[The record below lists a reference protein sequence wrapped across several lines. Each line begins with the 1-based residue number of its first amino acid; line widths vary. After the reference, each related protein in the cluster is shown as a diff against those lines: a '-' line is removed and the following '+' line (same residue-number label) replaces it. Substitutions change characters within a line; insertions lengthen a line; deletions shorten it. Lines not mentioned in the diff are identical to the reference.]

1 MDLALKVD
9 YGGAQKK
16 YWRDDMLLSIIRK
29 SLEKGDTK
37 LAEKAN
43 ESIEIVNLRTSGYR
57 AISSY
62 FFKGKNTQQ
71 GLQKLDQALDWLKN
85 LSDDKDK
92 AFGQLSLVPAYL
104 KADPTNFRVPLRA
117 FIKTVDN
124 ASSLQLSGSKEA
136 TLKNTKEVSAL
147 LDYTIEI
154 FTLISEQNY
163 NSANL
168 LAREITNQEISA
180 AALLGVYLNKLK

>member
-1 MDLALKVD
+1 LA
-9 YGGAQKK
+9 
-16 YWRDDMLLSIIRK
+16 
-29 SLEKGDTK
+29 
-37 LAEKAN
+37 
-43 ESIEIVNLRTSGYR
+43 
-57 AISSY
+57 
-62 FFKGKNTQQ
+62 
-71 GLQKLDQALDWLKN
+71 
-85 LSDDKDK
+85 
-92 AFGQLSLVPAYL
+92 LVPAYL

-168 LAREITNQEISA
+168 LAREISNKEISA
-180 AALLGVYLNKLK
+180 AALFGVYLSKLK